1 MMIVSLFNKAKQ
13 ADKCAADLQL
23 LYKLDKAQSR
33 RAQERSLALI
43 TSPKGL
49 SALFAAGLAKGLIK
63 PSIARQ
69 LKSMA
74 VIFGKTNLDSWLTGE
89 TLQDPE

>member
-1 MMIVSLFNKAKQ
+1 MIVSLFNRAKQ
-13 ADKCAADLQL
+13 ADKCEADLQL

-49 SALFAAGLAKGLIK
+49 SLLFAAGLAKGLIK
-63 PSIARQ
+63 PSVARQ
-69 LKSMA
+69 LKSIA

-89 TLQDPE
+89 ALQEPK

>member
-1 MMIVSLFNKAKQ
+1 MMILSLFNRVKQ
-13 ADKCAADLQL
+13 ADKYEADLQL
-23 LYKLDKAQSR
+23 LNKLDKAQSR

-49 SALFAAGLAKGLIK
+49 SALFAVGLAKGFIK
-63 PSIARQ
+63 PSIAQQ

-74 VIFGKTNLDSWLTGE
+74 IIFGKTNLDSWLTGE
-89 TLQDPE
+89 TLQEPE